1 MHRRAV
7 SITRD
12 DGDQLGEVALV
23 IGEISVDPAD
33 GEGEAANLGAPDCV
47 FGCLV
52 LTAAVQRSVS
62 VAAGEQQCAQTIDRL
77 SLGL

>member
-1 MHRRAV
+1 VRQAPQSRLRHPPVPQSEDLMHRRAV

-33 GEGEAANLGAPDCV
+33 GEAEAANLGA
-47 FGCLV
+47 
-52 LTAAVQRSVS
+52 LTACSGVW
-62 VAAGEQQCAQTIDRL
+62 C
-77 SLGL
+77 